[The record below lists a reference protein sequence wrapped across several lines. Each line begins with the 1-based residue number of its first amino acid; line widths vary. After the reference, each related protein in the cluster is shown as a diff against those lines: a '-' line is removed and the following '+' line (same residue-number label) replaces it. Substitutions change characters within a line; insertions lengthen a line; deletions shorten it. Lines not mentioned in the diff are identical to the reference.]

1 MKELILLIRNVACG
15 FIVPALYL
23 IIICVD
29 VDSFSLDFRY
39 RGKLISN
46 LIFFI
51 KKDPLGLNFKEIV
64 SGKLCLKD

>member
-1 MKELILLIRNVACG
+1 MKELKLLIQSVACG

-29 VDSFSLDFRY
+29 VDSFSLDLRF

-46 LIFFI
+46 LIFFY
-51 KKDPLGLNFKEIV
+51 KKILLGLNFKEIV